1 MKTMEFGGMKVTVMG
16 LGLNGGGLATVRFLA
31 ERGALV
37 TATDLRNADVLAPSL
52 ARLKDLEVRYVL
64 GEHRMEDFENA
75 DMVIKNPAVPAS
87 SPYLKAAKRVET
99 DLSLFL
105 TLCDNPILAVTGSK
119 GKSSVVS
126 ALHHI
131 MRGAFP
137 GCRLGGNITRSPLS
151 FLTELKPEDPVVLEL
166 SSWQLGDLRGR
177 DLLHPEIA
185 VLTNIMND
193 HQNMYDDFE
202 DYVDDKREIYRGQKA
217 GQKAI
222 FLLDERGRD
231 FASECPGESL
241 FYSPS
246 PSPESAVYMDGDR
259 GFFRPVPRT
268 GAAGAEAASS
278 APGAPG
284 SPAAEELLPAEL
296 KTPGRH
302 FRLNCLIAAAAA
314 RLYGLDGEVIKEG
327 LADFP
332 GVPHRL
338 ELINT
343 SGGVRYYNDTTATIP
358 EAMAAGIESFDAP
371 VHLICGGNDKEL
383 DYGPAAD
390 ALRKP
395 AGIYLLEG
403 TASEK
408 IAHVLEKT
416 GKGYEG
422 PFASLEKAFA
432 AARSRAS
439 ADEVVLLSPGATSFG
454 MFINEFHR
462 GDSFRELAAA
472 LPADALN
479 EL

>member
-1 MKTMEFGGMKVTVMG
+1 MKSMEFKGMKVTVMG

-37 TATDLRNADVLAPSL
+37 TATDLRNADILTPSL
-52 ARLKDLEVRYVL
+52 DRLRDLEVHYVL
-64 GEHRMEDFENA
+64 GKHRMEDFENA
-75 DMVIKNPAVPAS
+75 DMVVKNPAVPAS
-87 SPYLKAAKRVET
+87 SPYLKASSRVET

-105 TLCDNPILAVTGSK
+105 SLCENPILAVTGSK

-131 MRGAFP
+131 MLGAWP

-151 FLTELKPEDPVVLEL
+151 FLAALNPEDPVVLEL

-177 DLLHPEIA
+177 NLLHPEVA

-193 HQNMYDDFE
+193 HQNMYDSFE
-202 DYVDDKREIYRGQKA
+202 DYVDDKREIYRGQSPE
-217 GQKAI
+217 QKAI
-222 FLLDERGRD
+222 FLLDERGRS
-231 FASECPGESL
+231 FAAECPGESL
-241 FYSPS
+241 FYSPA
-246 PSPESAVYMDGDR
+246 PAPEAAVYLEEEK
-259 GFFRPVPRT
+259 GFFCRPS
-268 GAAGAEAASS
+268 GAADSS
-278 APGAPG
+278 FPGD
-284 SPAAEELLPAEL
+284 PAGRRGLEPEELLPAEL

-302 FRLNCLIAAAAA
+302 FRLNCLIAAASA
-314 RLYGLDGEVIKEG
+314 RLFGLEAELIRQR

-338 ELINT
+338 ERVGQ
-343 SGGVRYYNDTTATIP
+343 SGGVCYYNDTTATIP
-358 EAMAAGIESFDAP
+358 EAMAAGIESFEAP

-383 DYGPAAD
+383 DYKSAAS
-390 ALRKP
+390 ALLRP

-408 IAHVLEKT
+408 IMKVLKEQ
-416 GKGYEG
+416 GRDYEG
-422 PFASLEKAFA
+422 PFASLQEAFA
-432 AARSRAS
+432 AARSRAT
-439 ADEVVLLSPGATSFG
+439 DGQVVLLSPGATSFG

-472 LPADALN
+472 LPADA
-479 EL
+479 

>member
-1 MKTMEFGGMKVTVMG
+1 MKSMEFQGMKATVMG
-16 LGLNGGGLATVRFLA
+16 LGLNGGGLATVRFLS
-31 ERGALV
+31 ERGAIV
-37 TATDLRNADVLAPSL
+37 TATDLRNAEILAPSL
-52 ARLKDLEVRYVL
+52 ARLKDYNVRYVL

-105 TLCDNPILAVTGSK
+105 ALCDNPVLAITGSK

-131 MRGAFP
+131 MLGAFP

-151 FLTELKPEDPVVLEL
+151 FVDELGPEDPVVLEL

-177 DLLHPEIA
+177 NLLKPEIA

-193 HQNMYDDFE
+193 HQNMYDSFE

-222 FLLDERGRD
+222 FLLDDRGRS
-231 FASECPGESL
+231 FADECPGESL

-246 PSPESAVYMDGDR
+246 PAPEAAVFLDGEK
-259 GFFRPVPRT
+259 GFFRPFPVADDTST
-268 GAAGAEAASS
+268 GARAE
-278 APGAPG
+278 
-284 SPAAEELLPAEL
+284 AEELLPAKL
-296 KTPGRH
+296 NTPGRH
-302 FRLNCLIAAAAA
+302 FRLNCLIAASAA
-314 RLYGLDGEVIKEG
+314 RLYGLEAELIRER
-327 LADFP
+327 LAGFP

-343 SGGVRYYNDTTATIP
+343 SEGVRYYNDTTATIP

-383 DYGPAAD
+383 DYGPAAA
-390 ALRKP
+390 ALQRP

-408 IAHVLEKT
+408 IITVLDRE
-416 GKGYEG
+416 GKAYEG
-422 PFASLEKAFA
+422 PFSSLDKAFT
-432 AARSRAS
+432 AARSRA
-439 ADEVVLLSPGATSFG
+439 ARGEVVLMSPGATSFG

-472 LPADALN
+472 LPADA
-479 EL
+479 